1 MKNFKEFQKML
12 KMIKIRK
19 IIKNQSKDK
28 RKVSAKEII
37 ILDEMILFK
46 LRKNY
51 PLKLFLLFM
60 DLIMLN

>member
-1 MKNFKEFQKML
+1 ML